1 MRIVQVAVEFT
12 PIIKV
17 GGLGDAVASLSKELA
32 KQHDVEILIPYYPL
46 IFKSSLSHVL
56 SERSFYYEF
65 LGKQQASAIS
75 YSYEGLTLTIIKLD
89 SQIDFFSTTLV
100 YCDNSVV
107 SFSAFAAAA
116 AAYLQ
121 ETEPPDIV
129 HLHDWHVGL
138 LAGLLK
144 HPLSRVHAKLVFTI
158 HNFGYR
164 GYCST
169 QMLAASQIDDFHL
182 SHYQLFRDPQTS
194 VIMKGA
200 LYCSDYVTTV
210 SLTYVQEIIN
220 DYSDYELHDAILAKN
235 SVFSGIINGID
246 EDVWNPETDPALAVN
261 YDASLLS
268 QPEVLFTKKEENKAA
283 LYTKLGMSLDY
294 SPLVCVISRVVE
306 EKGPEFMK
314 EIILHAMENS
324 YAFILI
330 GTSQNDY
337 LLNQFRNLQECLAN
351 SPNIRLILDFNDSLA
366 RLTYA
371 ASDMICV
378 PSHREACGLTQL
390 IAMRYGTVPLVR
402 KTGGLA
408 DTVIPGVNGFTFSDT
423 NNFKEFRDMLSN
435 ALTTYLEQ
443 PDIWFNLIE
452 AGMLRESGLD
462 TMAANYQNLYQSLLS

>member
-12 PIIKV
+12 PIVKV

-32 KQHDVEILIPYYPL
+32 KQNDVEVLLPHYPL
-46 IFKSSLSHVL
+46 IFKFSSSQVL

-75 YSYEGLTLTIIKLD
+75 YSYEGLTLTIITLD
-89 SQIDFFSTTLV
+89 SQIELFSTTSV
-100 YCDNSVV
+100 YSENNVV
-107 SFSAFAAAA
+107 RFSAFAAAA

-121 ETEPPDIV
+121 EADPADIV

-144 HPLSRVHAKLVFTI
+144 NPLNPVHSKIVFTI

-169 QMLAASQIDDFHL
+169 QLLAASQIDDFHL

-194 VIMKGA
+194 VLMKGA
-200 LYCSDYVTTV
+200 LYCSDYITTV

-220 DYSDYELHDAILAKN
+220 DYSDYELHDAILARN

-246 EDVWNPETDPALAVN
+246 EDVWNPKTDPALAVQ

-268 QPEVLFTKKEENKAA
+268 EPDVLFTKKEENRAV
-283 LYTKLGMSLDY
+283 LYEKLGISSDY
-294 SPLVCVISRVVE
+294 FPLICVISRIVE

-314 EIILHAMENS
+314 EIILHAMEHS

-330 GTSQNDY
+330 GTSQNEV
-337 LLNQFRNLQECLAN
+337 LLNEFRNLQDCLAS
-351 SPNIRLILDFNDSLA
+351 SPNIRLILDFNDPLA

-371 ASDMICV
+371 AADMICI

-408 DTVIPGVNGFTFSDT
+408 DTVIPGVNGFTFFDT
-423 NNFKEFRDMLSN
+423 NNFNEFRAMLSN
-435 ALTTYLEQ
+435 AVTTYRQE
-443 PDIWFNLIE
+443 PDVWLNLIE
-452 AGMLRESGLD
+452 SGMLRASGLD
-462 TMAANYQNLYQSLLS
+462 AMAKHYVNLYHSLLS